1 MPTHGFLQDSTTLFD
16 NICKTTR
23 TLRLLWRGELTISS
37 SRRNIPTVIP
47 FLPATARQR
56 KYTLIDRERFLN
68 GAICQISSQRATV
81 NARIRQTTLE
91 QRSHF
96 GSENKQTT
104 RFCGIVQRLDSH
116 GITRNHQP

>member
-1 MPTHGFLQDSTTLFD
+1 MPMHGFLQDSTTLFD

-23 TLRLLWRGELTISS
+23 TLRLIGQGELPISS
-37 SRRNIPTVIP
+37 SRRNIPTIIP

-56 KYTLIDRERFLN
+56 KYSLINRKRFLN

-96 GSENKQTT
+96 GGENKPTI
-104 RFCGIVQRLDSH
+104 RFCRIVQRLDSH
-116 GITRNHQP
+116 GITRNYQP

>member
-16 NICKTTR
+16 DIRKTTR
-23 TLRLLWRGELTISS
+23 TLRLLWPGELPIPS
-37 SRRNIPTVIP
+37 SRRNVPTIIP

-68 GAICQISSQRATV
+68 GTICQISSQRATV

-91 QRSHF
+91 QSSHF
-96 GSENKQTT
+96 GSENEPTI
-104 RFCGIVQRLDSH
+104 RFCRIVQWLDSH

>member
-23 TLRLLWRGELTISS
+23 TLLLLCGGNFPMFPP
-37 SRRNIPTVIP
+37 RRNIPTIIP
-47 FLPATARQR
+47 LLPATARQR

-68 GAICQISSQRATV
+68 GAVCQISSQRATV

-91 QRSHF
+91 QSSHF
-96 GSENKQTT
+96 GSENEPTI
-104 RFCGIVQRLDSH
+104 RFCRIVQWLDSH